1 MHSETGQKFVC
12 SRGVSV
18 TTTTVA
24 TPTLRRHGEAVC
36 KQPNCSQPSNVFLAA
51 NHGDVMIGLS
61 PRATRESAI
70 VLSRE

>member
-36 KQPNCSQPSNVFLAA
+36 KQPNCSQPNDMTTAQ
-51 NHGDVMIGLS
+51 
-61 PRATRESAI
+61 SAKHAPGTEAST
-70 VLSRE
+70 VGYADSGRTGA